1 MPCRVPYT
9 GLLVLVFLGMTDMF
23 MEMKDNK
30 KTNKLYVGKS
40 FIFVDFINVYINS
53 CEELTNCQSNDRSG
67 L

>member
-1 MPCRVPYT
+1 
-9 GLLVLVFLGMTDMF
+9 

-30 KTNKLYVGKS
+30 KKEKKKKEKKKKLYIGKS

>member
-1 MPCRVPYT
+1 
-9 GLLVLVFLGMTDMF
+9 
-23 MEMKDNK
+23 MEMKDNIK
-30 KTNKLYVGKS
+30 KKKLYIGKS